1 MTTAMKN
8 VVLAASLTTLAAFDM
23 PAVPQTMGAAGV
35 SKSSKHKSTVQQRK
49 KHSQTHIAHGP
60 QNRKQIAGEAA
71 TQGRKGRKEGGTK
84 KRDIRE
90 DNRGRLTS
98 ANRTRSQH
106 QQGSAPKIVD
116 HKKHK
121 TTVGKARA
129 KSAPRTRTP
138 QHRTAELRTGQLTKH
153 QAAHLKTKEIS
164 LHREIHSDR
173 KQVGGKLP
181 PEGQTNQQPD
191 KNANQLHLKKHNAR
205 TF

>member
-1 MTTAMKN
+1 MKN
-8 VVLAASLTTLAAFDM
+8 VVLAASLTTLAAFAI

-35 SKSSKHKSTVQQRK
+35 SKSSKQKSTVQQRK
-49 KHSQTHIAHGP
+49 KHSQTHVAHGP
-60 QNRKQIAGEAA
+60 QNRKPIAGEAA
-71 TQGRKGRKEGGTK
+71 TQGRKGRKGRKEGSTK
-84 KRDIRE
+84 KCDIRE

-116 HKKHK
+116 HKKYN
-121 TTVGKARA
+121 TTVGNARA

-173 KQVGGKLP
+173 KQVVGGKLP

-191 KNANQLHLKKHNAR
+191 KNANQLHLKQHNAR

>member
-8 VVLAASLTTLAAFDM
+8 VILAASLTTLAAFAI
-23 PAVPQTMGAAGV
+23 PAAPQTMGAAGI
-35 SKSSKHKSTVQQRK
+35 SKSSKQKSTVQQRK
-49 KHSQTHIAHGP
+49 KHSQTHVAHGP
-60 QNRKQIAGEAA
+60 QNRKPTTGEAA
-71 TQGRKGRKEGGTK
+71 PQGRKEGGTK

-173 KQVGGKLP
+173 KQVVGGKLP
-181 PEGQTNQQPD
+181 SEGQTNQQPD